1 MNMRLARCVL
11 VLAGVVCVVPPH
23 RFAAAQ
29 PAQAPARVIPARTL
43 PAPDTVSPRMQAI
56 IARAP
61 VPFVAPTTTAEWKAR
76 VEKMAAAV
84 AAGLPKLRDAL
95 GVTVTPDTIAG
106 VKVFI
111 VTPKTVPPRNRDRIL
126 LHVHG
131 GGYVLNTGE
140 AATREAILLAGFGG
154 FQGDLDRLSHA
165 PDFPYPAALD
175 DGMAVYRAVLK
186 TTKADNVGI
195 FGTSSGG
202 GMTLAMVLRARMERL
217 PLPGAIA
224 PGTPLSDMTKS
235 GDTFATN
242 DMIDNV
248 LVTYD
253 ALVGPTNQLYASGHD
268 LKDPLLSPIYGD
280 VKGFPPTILTSGT
293 RDLFLSLTVRMH
305 RKLRAAGVEAVLQV
319 WEGQS
324 HGQYNRDPDAP
335 ETKEYNEEIA
345 SFFDHHLGR

>member
-1 MNMRLARCVL
+1 MNTRLARQTL
-11 VLAGVVCVVPPH
+11 VLATMVCAVPQFH
-23 RFAAAQ
+23 HAAAQ
-29 PAQAPARVIPARTL
+29 PAPAQAREIPARVL
-43 PAPDTVSPRMQAI
+43 PVPDTVSPRMQSAI
-56 IARAP
+56 AQPP
-61 VPFVAPTTTAEWKAR
+61 VLFVAPTTAAEWKAR
-76 VEKMAAAV
+76 VEKMALGA

-95 GVTVTPDTIAG
+95 GVTMIPATIDG

-111 VTPKTVPPRNRDRIL
+111 VTPKAIPPANQNRIL
-126 LHVHG
+126 LHLHG
-131 GGYVLNTGE
+131 GGYTLNIGE

-154 FQGDLDRLSHA
+154 FKVISIDYRTP

-186 TTKADNVGI
+186 TTNAKNIGI

-202 GMTLAMVLRARMERL
+202 GMTLAMVLRAGMDHL

-224 PGTPLSDMTKS
+224 PATPLSDMTKS
-235 GDTFATN
+235 GDTFFTN
-242 DMIDNV
+242 DTIDNV

-253 ALVGPTNQLYASGHD
+253 ALVGPTNLLYANGHD

-280 VKGFPPTILTSGT
+280 LTGFPPTILTSGT

-305 RKLRAAGVEAVLQV
+305 RKLRAVGVDATLQV

-345 SFFDHHLGR
+345 RFFDHHLGR